1 MERTQTDWT
10 GQTLYAGI
18 DLHKKKWVISVRTR
32 DMYLKTFVT
41 NSDQEI
47 LLKSFRNNWP
57 GAEIIA
63 VYEAGCFGYH
73 LAKFLNNNTIKT
85 MVVAPH
91 TIPVAPG
98 LFVKTDKLDSKK
110 LALELANGS
119 LRGIYQPTSEQLY
132 DRGLLRKRRQL
143 IKRKVQVQLQ
153 IKSDLQFY
161 GIKAN
166 AYEARYWSK
175 KTFQELRNIEFDN
188 KGFKKA
194 FLLILT
200 EYEELVARLKEIDQ
214 LLDELS
220 KLDKYRKKIELLRT
234 IPGIGKLAALNIIL
248 EIGDIRRFNS
258 AEKFASYLG
267 LTPSERSSG
276 ETKRI
281 GSLTGMGQVILRTV
295 FIESSWVAIK
305 KDPALLRK
313 YQRLTAKK
321 RPVKAIVAVAKSLA
335 NRTRK
340 VLIDEEPYIIGMVR

>member
-1 MERTQTDWT
+1 MKNAQTDWT

-32 DMYLKTFVT
+32 DLYLKTFVT
-41 NSDQEI
+41 NSDQEV

-73 LAKFLNNNTIKT
+73 LSKFLNNNAIKT
-85 MVVAPH
+85 IVVAPH

-110 LALELANGS
+110 LALELAKGS
-119 LRGIYQPTSEQLY
+119 LKGIYQPPSQQLY

-153 IKSDLQFY
+153 LKSDLLFY
-161 GIKAN
+161 GIETN
-166 AYEARYWSK
+166 VNEARYWSK
-175 KTFQELRNIEFDN
+175 KAYQELRDIEFDN
-188 KGFKKA
+188 EYFKKV
-194 FLLILT
+194 FLLILK
-200 EYEELVARLKEIDQ
+200 EYEELIERIKEIDG

-220 KLDKYRKKIELLRT
+220 KLNKYRKQFELLRT

-248 EIGDIRRFNS
+248 EIGDIKRFNS
-258 AEKFASYLG
+258 ADKFASYLG

-276 ETKRI
+276 ETKWI
-281 GSLTGMGQVILRTV
+281 GSLTGMGQSILRTL
-295 FIESSWVAIK
+295 FIESSWAAIK
-305 KDPALLRK
+305 KDPALLKK

-321 RPVKAIVAVAKSLA
+321 MPAKAIVAVAKSLA

-340 VLIDEEPYIIGMVR
+340 VLIDEEPYVIGIVR